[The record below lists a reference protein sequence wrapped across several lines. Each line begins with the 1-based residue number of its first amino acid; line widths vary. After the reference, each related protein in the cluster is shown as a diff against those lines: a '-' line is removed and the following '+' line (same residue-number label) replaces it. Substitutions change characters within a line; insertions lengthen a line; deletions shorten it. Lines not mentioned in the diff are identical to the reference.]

1 MIIATMKILASAIS
15 KKKSQPKRISWSQRN
30 RGNVQRT
37 HIMKKIK
44 TATLVKKM
52 TMSKNENTT
61 LCAQPGSG
69 EKSQPQKNTGT
80 DNDEPVIMPAYSP
93 KKKSANFIAEYS
105 V

>member
-15 KKKSQPKRISWSQRN
+15 KKKSQTKRISCSQRN

-44 TATLVKKM
+44 AATLVKKM
-52 TMSKNENTT
+52 TMLIKPKIQPCDPSGIPGKCQPPKNNVTT
-61 LCAQPGSG
+61 I
-69 EKSQPQKNTGT
+69 
-80 DNDEPVIMPAYSP
+80 DEPVIIAAYSP
-93 KKKSANFIAEYS
+93 KKKSANFIDEYS